1 MGKSKQVLA
10 KLNEIAETLDRI
22 EGGNDTDGLSL
33 DEQIMVTAKKL
44 EALCVEKC
52 ERDGLPGMMGNSS
65 GMMGMGM
72 GVSTGPLNF
81 FAGPDPDIPDSVPSD
96 WQQ

>member
-10 KLNEIAETLDRI
+10 KLNEIAEQLDRI
-22 EGGNDTDGLSL
+22 EGNDTDGLSL
-33 DEQIMVTAKKL
+33 DDQIMVTAKKL
-44 EALCVEKC
+44 EALCMEKC
-52 ERDGLPGMMGNSS
+52 EREGVSAMMGNSS
-65 GMMGMGM
+65 GMRVGM

-96 WQQ
+96 WQ